1 MFPPSHPTQAAYPGQ
16 IRDYRDGR
24 GMQTYFAERPVGE
37 LRPGDHAWLAFAS
50 GEERERVVG
59 TFVSDG
65 LATEEKVVYVS
76 DSDPGGLPG
85 VRSAAGADPSAYLR
99 TGQLCVLPRERACLT
114 RGRFDPDRLLSA
126 LDAEVSRAF
135 DQGFRAVRITT
146 DFSWALRE
154 ISDRTLVLGC
164 EDQFGAAVAP
174 STMAMAICQVD
185 RHACPQDELIA
196 LRNTHEVLVE
206 VNPEYDDGVLRLVR
220 TFEPHGLRVEGE
232 LDAARHTV
240 FAETLSAVTAPRRP
254 VHLDLSRLR
263 FIDLAALN
271 LLVHFAIRL
280 PRGTSLVLDHLPPDV
295 ESVIEMVGW
304 YRLPGLARG
313 RGGA

>member
-1 MFPPSHPTQAAYPGQ
+1 METTF
-16 IRDYRDGR
+16 
-24 GMQTYFAERPVGE
+24 FAERPVGE
-37 LRPGDHAWLAFAS
+37 LRPGDHAWLAFANAD
-50 GEERERVVG
+50 ERERVVG
-59 TFVSDG
+59 TFVADG
-65 LATEEKVVYVS
+65 LTTEEKVVYVS
-76 DSDPGGLPG
+76 DEDPLGLPG
-85 VRSAAGADPSAYLR
+85 VRRTAGRDPSLYVE

-114 RGRFDPDRLLSA
+114 RGHFDPDLL
-126 LDAEVSRAF
+126 LTTLEAEVSRAF

-154 ISDRTLVLGC
+154 ISDLSLMLGC
-164 EDQFGAAVAP
+164 EDQFDQAVAP

-185 RHACPQDELIA
+185 RSACPPDELIA

-206 VNPEYDDGVLRLVR
+206 VNPEFDDGILRIVR

-240 FAETLSAVTAPRRP
+240 FAERLSLVTTAKRM
-254 VHLDLSRLR
+254 VHLDFSRLK
-263 FIDLAALN
+263 FIDLAGLN
-271 LLVHFAIRL
+271 LLAQHAVRL
-280 PRGTSLVLDHLPPDV
+280 PRGNSLVLDHLPPDV
-295 ESVIEMVGW
+295 EGVIEMIGW